1 MSGVFTRDTKFELV
15 VRHNRPLTKNPE
27 AGYLTLPLHNNID
40 VVAPLYVAGGGSA
53 YSTAEDYAVFGEMLR
68 NNGHL
73 DDVIILSEATVA
85 DMVTPSLTEKQM
97 AFKNKDE
104 VGMTVP
110 GYNYSNL
117 MRILTNPEQAK
128 VLGVNGSI
136 GEFGWDGAGGNF
148 IVIDPSRELVAVFM
162 MQDNAG
168 PEPILRRA
176 LYKALMSEFK
186 VMH

>member
-1 MSGVFTRDTKFELV
+1 
-15 VRHNRPLTKNPE
+15 
-27 AGYLTLPLHNNID
+27 
-40 VVAPLYVAGGGSA
+40 
-53 YSTAEDYAVFGEMLR
+53 
-68 NNGHL
+68 
-73 DDVIILSEATVA
+73 
-85 DMVTPSLTEKQM
+85 
-97 AFKNKDE
+97 
-104 VGMTVP
+104 MTVP